1 MADEDDTRAAKAD
14 PYVLPRYLRF
24 ARTLALVSGA
34 TVGVASGIAVISTS
48 GCSSCEGICGEV
60 MGVRPNTGGQSGFMG
75 TTGIGGYLGTTGT
88 GGAGGLMG
96 IRPPDSDASDVGPD
110 GGLSGD
116 GAANPIVDG
125 GSDDAGDTG
134 GGPRPAPLLP
144 RAWIG

>member
-1 MADEDDTRAAKAD
+1 MANEDDTDAAKAG

-34 TVGVASGIAVISTS
+34 TVGVASGISVISTS
-48 GCSSCEGICGEV
+48 GCSSSCNGICGV
-60 MGVRPNTGGQSGFMG
+60 MGVRPNNGGESGFMG
-75 TTGIGGYLGTTGT
+75 TTGIGGFLGTTGT
-88 GGAGGLMG
+88 GGAGGLLG

-110 GGLSGD
+110 TGVSDD

-125 GSDDAGDTG
+125 GSDDAGDAG